1 MCLPLREATSRR
13 QATKYGA
20 VNTTRSTR
28 KRRSPRGPAE
38 GWPGDTNVPE
48 PQPGT
53 PVETPAMRLSEVAR
67 RLAIS
72 RAGAYRLVR
81 SGELPGIHVGQTW
94 RVLRSDFDAY
104 VAEQRAAAERRYRTA
119 QGDG

>member
-1 MCLPLREATSRR
+1 VSTIRATRGAQASEAIVPD
-13 QATKYGA
+13 GE
-20 VNTTRSTR
+20 
-28 KRRSPRGPAE
+28 RSPISI
-38 GWPGDTNVPE
+38 
-48 PQPGT
+48 QPGT
-53 PVETPAMRLSEVAR
+53 PIETPAMRLSEVAR

-104 VAEQRAAAERRYRTA
+104 VAEQRAAAERRYRAA
-119 QGDG
+119 QGKG